1 MSQLFGGIRQV
12 GYVVRDIEAAM
23 QQWIAMGVGPWS
35 YRAECPVAEFRY
47 HGQASALPR
56 MAIALANSGDLQI
69 ELIQP
74 LDDAPSL
81 YRDFLDAGAHGVQH
95 IAYWTEHEFDAW
107 CQALVSRGFREG
119 HAGRI
124 GAQGRFAYF
133 VHPDQAGTVI
143 EISETSGGKR
153 QRFEDI
159 RAAALNWDGSD
170 PVRRMA
176 PAGVAP

>member
-1 MSQLFGGIRQV
+1 M
-12 GYVVRDIEAAM
+12 
-23 QQWIAMGVGPWS
+23 
-35 YRAECPVAEFRY
+35 
-47 HGQASALPR
+47 
-56 MAIALANSGDLQI
+56 
-69 ELIQP
+69 
-74 LDDAPSL
+74 
-81 YRDFLDAGAHGVQH
+81 QH

-159 RAAALNWDGSD
+159 RRPGDVQKEIYIQMEANDNRKFD
-170 PVRRMA
+170 RMGTVAGTARGPEPA
-176 PAGVAP
+176 PAMSSP